1 LFLFTGHLIVWYVI
15 IALIKKGVKKVWQIY
30 LVLFMIFFTLIYLTD
45 QQHRAIF
52 YITKYH

>member
-1 LFLFTGHLIVWYVI
+1 
-15 IALIKKGVKKVWQIY
+15 LIKKGVKKVWQIY